1 MVGKLLSVLGDKNG
15 IKILH
20 PGIID
25 KLMQKD
31 KTKQAEIQAI
41 GLRTRD
47 VLYLCF
53 NTKNIEGL
61 DQQVDDQEE
70 KNIICKLFFQGSL

>member
-1 MVGKLLSVLGDKNG
+1 MVGKLLSVLGNKNG
-15 IKILH
+15 VKILYAR
-20 PGIID
+20 IVD

-31 KTKQAEIQAI
+31 KSKQTEIQAV